1 MHPSKADHLLVV
13 DDDSRML
20 DMLRLHLE
28 EAGYRVTTADEGAA
42 ALEAL
47 SRTEVDLVLSDVCM
61 PGLDGVALMEE
72 IEARKPDTPVVLMTA
87 FGTVASAVEA
97 MRRGAADYVSKPF
110 RMDEIRLTIQRA
122 LEQQRLRDEVH
133 RLRAEVDHRWQFQR
147 MIGKSRVMQQVFRM
161 IERASSTSSTVL
173 IKGET
178 GTGKEMV
185 ARAIHRLSRVK
196 HRPFVVVDC
205 SAIPEA
211 LAESELFGHV
221 RGAFTGATKDREGLF
236 QRAEG
241 GTLFLDEVGC
251 LAPAIQAKLLRA
263 LDDRSIRRVG
273 SDNRF
278 DVCIRYLAATN
289 HDLLKE
295 VRAERFREDL
305 YYRLKVLE
313 VRLPPLRERPEDIP
327 LLAHHFLQCTEVF
340 DKNMAAQR
348 LDDEA
353 IQLLISY
360 PWPGNV
366 RELANAIE
374 HVTALASGPSIGAA
388 DLPPEIG
395 GAGRAEAASP
405 SGNRVRDRLQQQI
418 LDALEETGG
427 NRTAA
432 ARNLGIDR
440 RTLQRHLAR
449 MSRERDSAGC

>member
-1 MHPSKADHLLVV
+1 MPTSKADHLLVV

-87 FGTVASAVEA
+87 FGTVPSAVEA

-110 RMDEIRLTIQRA
+110 SMDEIRLTIQRA

-133 RLRAEVDHRWQFQR
+133 QLRAEVEHRWQFQR
-147 MIGKSRVMQQVFRM
+147 MVGKSRVMQQVFRM

-395 GAGRAEAASP
+395 GAGRAGAASP

>member
-1 MHPSKADHLLVV
+1 MPTSKADHLLVV

-87 FGTVASAVEA
+87 FGTVPSAVEA

-110 RMDEIRLTIQRA
+110 SMDEIRLTIQRA

-133 RLRAEVDHRWQFQR
+133 RLRAEVEHRWQFQR
-147 MIGKSRVMQQVFRM
+147 MVGKSRVMQQVFRM

-395 GAGRAEAASP
+395 GAGRAGAASP